1 MPSPGLVRRAWVLPS
16 AAISC
21 VLLSACGSGS
31 PGPVVTVTQTSGAP
45 VSSSAGTGPAAAVPP
60 AIIAVTTSGA
70 LVTLNPT
77 TGIVTR
83 TLVARHVLGD
93 ELSVSSTGMV
103 YFAVAQGC
111 SSEVDGIPVS
121 GGAVAEITQ
130 GSLPA
135 VSPDGTKL
143 AYASEPDLSPGC
155 VPANQDLVG
164 LYHLEVR
171 TLSTGSDV
179 TYPMEPTGQNAG
191 LPAPISHLSW
201 SADGHHLAVSVA
213 AIQDNEGWNV
223 VIVDTAQAHYYLT
236 GAGTSYL
243 PATGAPTPR
252 RSYLREA
259 VYLPNGDLF
268 VSRACCAGLPVRNTS
283 RLMWEVSAA
292 GTLVHQVAIGFPNLD
307 HTSLDASPDRRWL
320 LYLAGHDLYVSRG
333 GATPSKLTSGLV
345 AAAWG

>member
-1 MPSPGLVRRAWVLPS
+1 MPSPGLVRRAWLLPS
-16 AAISC
+16 AVISC
-21 VLLSACGSGS
+21 VLVSACSNGS
-31 PGPVVTVTQTSGAP
+31 PGPVATKTPTSSAAE
-45 VSSSAGTGPAAAVPP
+45 SSAGTSPAAAVPP
-60 AIIAVTTSGA
+60 AIIAVTTGGA
-70 LVTLNPT
+70 LVMLTPT

-93 ELSVSSTGMV
+93 EISVSSTGMV

-111 SSEVDGIPVS
+111 SSEVEGIPAT
-121 GGAVAEITQ
+121 GGAVGQITQ

-135 VSPDGTKL
+135 VSPDGTTL

-155 VPANQDLVG
+155 VPSTPDLAG

-171 TLSTGSDV
+171 TLSTGSDI
-179 TYPMEPTGQNAG
+179 TYPMVPPGQNAG
-191 LPAPISHLSW
+191 LRAPISHLSW

-223 VIVDTAQAHYYLT
+223 VIVDTAQAHYYLA

-268 VSRACCAGLPVRNTS
+268 VSRACCAGVPVHNTS
-283 RLMWEVSAA
+283 RLMWEVNAA
-292 GTLVHQVAIGFPNLD
+292 GALVHQVAIGFANLD
-307 HTSLDASPDRRWL
+307 HTSLDASPDGRWL

>member
-1 MPSPGLVRRAWVLPS
+1 MPGLARRTWLLPG

-21 VLLSACGSGS
+21 VLLSACGNGS
-31 PGPVVTVTQTSGAP
+31 PGPTVPVTRTSNAP
-45 VSSSAGTGPAAAVPP
+45 ASPSVRTSPAAVVPP
-60 AIIAVTTSGA
+60 PIIAVTTGGA
-70 LVTLNPT
+70 LVTLNPA
-77 TGIVTR
+77 TGVETR

-93 ELSVSSTGMV
+93 EISVSSTGMV
-103 YFAVAQGC
+103 YFAVMQGC
-111 SSEVDGIPVS
+111 SSEVEGMPVS
-121 GGAVAEITQ
+121 GGAVAQIAQ

-143 AYASEPDLSPGC
+143 GYASEPDLSPGC
-155 VPANQDLVG
+155 LPSTPDLVG

-171 TLSTGSDV
+171 TLSTGTD
-179 TYPMEPTGQNAG
+179 TAYPMEPSSQNAG

-223 VIVDTAQAHYYLT
+223 VVVDTAQAHYYLT

-268 VSRACCAGLPVRNTS
+268 VSRACCTGVPVHNTS
-283 RLMWEVSAA
+283 RLMWEVDAT
-292 GTLVHQVAIGFPNLD
+292 GVLVHQVAIGYPNLD
-307 HTSLDASPDRRWL
+307 HTSLDVSSDGRWL
-320 LYLAGHDLYVSRG
+320 LYLAGHDLYVSHG
-333 GATPSKLTSGLV
+333 GDTPSKLTGGLV